1 MQKKY
6 SSPVK
11 GNTSYGVQ
19 IGPTPQLKGH
29 VKSILDVNTP
39 TPKKSTFTTITK
51 QLTFEESPA
60 KEVTSF
66 LKTKSTEMLPFS
78 PIKLLKNLSVN
89 KVLISD
95 TNESNTSLNKD
106 ILQDNSSDGSDHD
119 DESGLLF
126 LKKKISIKPNA
137 KLLQDFDEEVKNDP
151 LAAVPQEADEIN
163 EIAEPDYS
171 NEKVIGRP
179 VQGYL
184 KRKLLEMHP
193 NIQLQ
198 EHIDMQEG
206 FNEKFT
212 NLEKANKQKEEGT
225 YYADNRYKG
234 TLTDDVLPDIIS
246 KKRRKYNVVSENY
259 VKINLKRKK
268 FKKSRK

>member
-6 SSPVK
+6 MSPVK
-11 GNTSYGVQ
+11 GGTTYTIQ

-39 TPKKSTFTTITK
+39 TPKKVSTTRITK
-51 QLTFEESPA
+51 KLTFEESPLKPA
-60 KEVTSF
+60 TS
-66 LKTKSTEMLPFS
+66 LLTDEAAEIAPFS
-78 PIKLLKNLSVN
+78 PIKLLNNLSVN
-89 KVLISD
+89 KALISD
-95 TNESNTSLNKD
+95 IKDTNPALNKD
-106 ILQDNSSDGSDHD
+106 ILKDSSSDESDHED
-119 DESGLLF
+119 DAGLLF
-126 LKKKISIKPNA
+126 LKKRISIKPNIKILEDLDEKIA
-137 KLLQDFDEEVKNDP
+137 KEDKSKESDDNEEIEK
-151 LAAVPQEADEIN
+151 EKT
-163 EIAEPDYS
+163 PDYS

-198 EHIDMQEG
+198 EHKEMQEG
-206 FNEKFT
+206 FKEKFT
-212 NLEKANKQKEEGT
+212 NLEEANKQKQQGN
-225 YYADNRYKG
+225 YYADTRYKG

-246 KKRRKYNVVSENY
+246 KKRRKYNTVSENY

-268 FKKSRK
+268 FRKTRK